1 MHTAAFGVF
10 GIIRYKFNLN
20 AIVMRMSGPFNR
32 LWTYFFGS
40 AIIQSVELN
49 IETVNAEA
57 ENVMQL
63 MMYKSEVVEG
73 ICETFGDD
81 TYENRP

>member
-1 MHTAAFGVF
+1 M
-10 GIIRYKFNLN
+10 N
-20 AIVMRMSGPFNR
+20 VMRMRGPINR
-32 LWTYFFGS
+32 FCTFFFGS
-40 AIIQSVELN
+40 SVIHSVELN
-49 IETVNAEA
+49 IETVNTEA
-57 ENVMQL
+57 GNVMQL